1 MHGWDE
7 LGIPGH
13 AGHSSAAKL
22 LQSALKDLGVR
33 FEAEGDM
40 TRIMLDGAVIEVRDE
55 PGGGYIVLATLSL
68 PAEAG
73 EDPGEYIEAFSRVL
87 GVFMRLRGRI
97 RYELDSSLQDYPML
111 RIYVIYDDLY
121 QLAEDLV
128 EAVRAVVPH

>member
-73 EDPGEYIEAFSRVL
+73 EDPGEYIGAFSRVL
-87 GVFMRLRGRI
+87 SVFMRLRGRI

-128 EAVRAVVPH
+128 EAVRTVVPQ